1 MRAPLILEGKD
12 GAGGGNRTLIS
23 SLENWGLNHYTT
35 PAFSMDGVFDTVFAV
50 KPAEWKNLQLKEIM
64 RRTSERQALKPV
76 R

>member
-1 MRAPLILEGKD
+1 MYEL
-12 GAGGGNRTLIS
+12 
-23 SLENWGLNHYTT
+23 
-35 PAFSMDGVFDTVFAV
+35 FDTVFAV